1 VSLGAPFDLGEVVGD
16 AIWLDVVEST
26 NSYLAGLSPSSSSRV
41 VATWN
46 QTGGRGR
53 LGRQWVSPPGKSLAL
68 SLELWPEVIPE
79 HLDTQWLGSLSL
91 VTGVALARAIAE
103 EVASGA
109 RVKWPNDVLIDG
121 KKVAGVL
128 GEIPQPRR
136 VIVGV
141 GLNVFLDADELPT
154 SWATSLN
161 QHGVSDLTQAADVVR
176 SFLSHLH
183 EALTEAKDGLSPR
196 HSARIE
202 AFIETIGQEV
212 RAEFPDGTAR
222 TGEALGID
230 ESGRLRV
237 HFSDTGQIEVV
248 DSADVW
254 HLRPAR

>member
-1 VSLGAPFDLGEVVGD
+1 VSLGAPFDLGEVVGET
-16 AIWLDVVEST
+16 IWLDAVEST
-26 NSYLAGLSPSSSSRV
+26 NSYLAGLAPSSTSRI

-68 SLELWPEVIPE
+68 SLELWPEIVPE
-79 HLDTQWLGSLSL
+79 RFDAQWLGSLSL
-91 VTGVALARAIAE
+91 VTGVALASAISD
-103 EVASGA
+103 EVSPSA

-141 GLNVFLDADELPT
+141 GLNIFLDTDELPT
-154 SWATSLN
+154 SWATSLS
-161 QHGVSDLTQAADVVR
+161 QHGVAEVNQAAAIVR
-176 SFLSHLH
+176 SFLAHLYD
-183 EALTEAKDGLSPR
+183 ALIGAKDGLTPT

-202 AFIETIGQEV
+202 AFIETIGQDV

-230 ESGRLRV
+230 GSGRLRV
-237 HFSDTGQIEVV
+237 LFLDTGQIEAV